1 MDGLFQFVKDLLFM
15 VSINSA
21 EDIPKLLAYL
31 VPLVLAWTIYR
42 RIKRSASVRS
52 QEKLKAAAESG
63 AEPATLHPLIDYN
76 KCLGCGTCVSACPE
90 GDVLGII
97 NDKAFLVNP
106 SHCIG
111 HGACKAAC
119 PQDAI
124 QLVFGTS
131 RRGVDIPIVRP
142 NFETNIP
149 GIFIAGELGGMG
161 LIRNAIE
168 QGRQAMENIVKKPGI
183 GQGNALDVVIVG
195 AGPAGF
201 AASLCALKHRMRFIT
216 IEQDTLGGAV
226 AHFPRGKIVMT
237 APADLPLYGRLNFRE
252 TTKESI
258 MALWQD
264 VAKKTGVRI
273 SYQERMEN
281 ITPTPDG
288 FILETSRHRYLTK
301 NVLLAIGRRGTP
313 RKLEVPGED
322 QPKVVYSLIDP
333 EQYRNQRVL
342 VVGGGNSALE
352 AATAVAEE
360 PGTMVTLSYRGKTY
374 SRAADKNV
382 QKVSELEASGRLKVM
397 LESDVK
403 EIKPDSVDLSYRGKL
418 LRLKNDAVIVCAGG
432 VLPTPLL
439 KKVGIEVET
448 KFGTA

>member
-1 MDGLFQFVKDLLFM
+1 MDGIVQFLKDLFFLL
-15 VSINSA
+15 SINSA
-21 EDIPKLLAYL
+21 EDIPKLLAYV
-31 VPLVLAWTIYR
+31 VPLILAWTIYR
-42 RIKRSASVRS
+42 RIKHAGNRRSE
-52 QEKLKAAAESG
+52 EKLKAASESG

-124 QLVFGTS
+124 TLVFGTA
-131 RRGVDIPIVRP
+131 RRGLDIPVVKP
-142 NFETNIP
+142 NFETNVP

-168 QGRQAMENIVKKPGI
+168 QGRQAMENILKRPGL
-183 GQGNALDVVIVG
+183 GQGNALDVVVIG

-201 AASLCALKHRMRFIT
+201 AASLCALKNRLRFVT
-216 IEQDTLGGAV
+216 IEQDTLGGTV

-237 APADLPLYGRLNFRE
+237 APAELPIYGKLNFRE
-252 TTKESI
+252 TTKETI
-258 MALWQD
+258 IQLWQD
-264 VAKKTGVRI
+264 VANKTGVRI

-281 ITPTPDG
+281 ITQSPDG
-288 FILETSRHRYLTK
+288 FIVETNKRRYLTK

-313 RKLEVPGED
+313 RKLDVPGEEL
-322 QPKVVYSLIDP
+322 PKVTYSLTDP
-333 EQYRNQRVL
+333 DQYRGQRVL

-352 AATAVAEE
+352 AAASIAEE
-360 PGTMVTLSYRGKTY
+360 SNTIVTLSYRGKSY
-374 SRAADKNV
+374 SRAAEKNILRV
-382 QKVSELEASGRLKVM
+382 DEHEAAGRIKVL
-397 LESDVK
+397 LESEIK
-403 EIKPDSVDLSYRGKL
+403 NIKPDSVEISHGGKM
-418 LRLKNDAVIVCAGG
+418 LRIKNDTIIVCAGG

-439 KKVGIEVET
+439 KKFGIEIET
-448 KFGTA
+448 KFGSA

>member
-1 MDGLFQFVKDLLFM
+1 MDGILQFAKDLLFLI
-15 VSINSA
+15 SINSV
-21 EDIPKLLAYL
+21 DDLPKLLAYII
-31 VPLVLAWTIYR
+31 PLIVAWTIYR
-42 RIKRSASVRS
+42 KIKRSTTKRS
-52 QEKLKAAAESG
+52 QEKLKAASESG
-63 AEPATLHPLIDYN
+63 AEPATLHPIIDYN

-124 QLVFGTS
+124 TLVFGTS
-131 RRGVDIPIVRP
+131 RRGVDIPVVRP

-168 QGRQAMENIVKKPGI
+168 QGRQAMENVLKRPGI
-183 GQGNALDVVIVG
+183 GSGNALDVVIVG

-201 AASLCALKHRMRFIT
+201 AASLAALKNRLRFVT
-216 IEQDTLGGAV
+216 IEQDTLGGTV

-237 APADLPLYGRLNFRE
+237 APADLPIYGKLNFRE

-258 MALWQD
+258 MDLWQD
-264 VAKKTGVRI
+264 VARKTGVRI
-273 SYQERMEN
+273 NYQERMEN
-281 ITPTPDG
+281 ITPSKDG
-288 FILETSRHRYLTK
+288 FILETNKHRYLTR
-301 NVLLAIGRRGTP
+301 NILLAIGRRGTP
-313 RKLEVPGED
+313 RKLDVPGED
-322 QPKVVYSLIDP
+322 QTKVVYSLIDP

-342 VVGGGNSALE
+342 IVGGGNSALE
-352 AATAVAEE
+352 AACSIAEE
-360 PGTMVTLSYRGKTY
+360 PGTGVTLSYRGKTY
-374 SRAADKNV
+374 SRAAEKNI
-382 QKVSELEASGRLKVM
+382 QHVSELEASGRLKVL
-397 LESDVK
+397 LESEVK
-403 EIKPDSVDLSYRGKL
+403 EIKGDSVEIVHKGKL
-418 LRLKNDAVIVCAGG
+418 LRIKNDAVIVCAGG
-432 VLPTPLL
+432 VLPTPML

>member
-1 MDGLFQFVKDLLFM
+1 MDGIVQFIKDLLFLI
-15 VSINSA
+15 SINSVD
-21 EDIPKLLAYL
+21 DIPKLLAYL
-31 VPLVLAWTIYR
+31 VPLVLAWTIFR
-42 RIKRSASVRS
+42 KLKHKSTQHSEAL
-52 QEKLKAAAESG
+52 LKAATESG
-63 AEPATLHPLIDYN
+63 AEPATLHPIIDYN

-124 QLVFGTS
+124 TLVFGTS
-131 RRGVDIPIVRP
+131 RRGVDIPVVRP

-168 QGRQAMENIVKKPGI
+168 QGRQAMENIIKKPGL

-201 AASLCALKHRMRFIT
+201 AASLCALKNRLRFVT
-216 IEQDTLGGAV
+216 IEQDTLGGTV

-237 APADLPLYGRLNFRE
+237 APADLPLYGKLNFRE
-252 TTKESI
+252 TTKENI
-258 MALWQD
+258 IELWQD

-273 SYQERMEN
+273 NYQERMEN
-281 ITPTPDG
+281 ITPTKDG
-288 FILETSRHRYLTK
+288 FILETSKHRYLTK
-301 NVLLAIGRRGTP
+301 NILLAIGRRGTP
-313 RKLEVPGED
+313 RKLDVPGED
-322 QPKVVYSLIDP
+322 NPKVVYSLIDP
-333 EQYRNQRVL
+333 EQYRNMRVL

-352 AATAVAEE
+352 AAASIAEE
-360 PGTMVTLSYRGKTY
+360 TGTTVTLSYRGKAY
-374 SRAADKNV
+374 SRAAEKNIQHV
-382 QKVSELEASGRLKVM
+382 TELEAAGRLKVM
-397 LESDVK
+397 LESEVK
-403 EIKPDSVDLSYRGKL
+403 EIRPDTVDISHKGKL
-418 LRLKNDAVIVCAGG
+418 LRIKNDAIIVCAGG
-432 VLPTPLL
+432 VLPTPML
-439 KKVGIEVET
+439 KKAGIEVET